1 MVVRGKCKPK
11 KCLGVNDK
19 GQLYAMG
26 ENEGIFDSTHPKT
39 MGVKNAQGEEGVVGP
54 LWTP

>member
-54 LWTP
+54 L